1 MSSQQ
6 ASIAKRI
13 GLGFV
18 FLWFFIGGIAHFVA
32 TEVEMRIVPHYIPWP
47 RAMVLIS
54 GVFELLGAVGV
65 LIPRVRRAA
74 GMGLIALTIAVT
86 PANVYMLQHS
96 ELFNVPEWLLIA
108 RLPVQV
114 LLLLLIAWSTGRT
127 AIDSDETNGQTCRER
142 IT

>member
-1 MSSQQ
+1 MRRGDEENAQRVSTP
-6 ASIAKRI
+6 KRL

-32 TEVEMRIVPHYIPWP
+32 TDIEMRIVPPYIPWP

-74 GMGLIALTIAVT
+74 GIGLIALTIAVT

-96 ELFNVPEWLLIA
+96 EQFGISEWVLIA
-108 RLPVQV
+108 RLPLQV
-114 LLLLLIAWSTGRT
+114 LLLLLIAWSTGVWTRRSGP
-127 AIDSDETNGQTCRER
+127 A
-142 IT
+142 